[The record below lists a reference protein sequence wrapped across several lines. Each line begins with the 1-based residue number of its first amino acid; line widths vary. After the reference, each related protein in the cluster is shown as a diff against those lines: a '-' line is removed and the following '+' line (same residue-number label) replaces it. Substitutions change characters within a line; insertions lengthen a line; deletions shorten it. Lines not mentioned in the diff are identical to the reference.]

1 MDENTLD
8 EEFVKEQIDKADKII
23 NNLLGEHCLYLA
35 FFDIEDGRLDSFID
49 SLSNAQNW
57 LRQAG
62 IDYSEYVASKDN

>member
-8 EEFVKEQIDKADKII
+8 EEFVKEQIDKADKMI
-23 NNLLGEHCLYLA
+23 NNLLGEHYIYLA

-57 LRQAG
+57 LRQAS